1 MDLKVKLGHKSHA
14 RVRVWSC
21 SRANGTRSS
30 SAKTGMTNRT
40 IVVEVDAPSVV
51 LVVYIK
57 INNDF
62 VCRVIINPCFG
73 SKRSRS
79 PFIWKDTIV
88 GDRPPCNFL
97 NWHGVSTYPLASGRN
112 ILPPWFAETVSLFIA
127 FDSNI
132 VRNWFAGRKKLPP
145 EIETTTARRNF
156 IPRPASLMR

>member
-1 MDLKVKLGHKSHA
+1 MRESGDNVDLKVKLGHKSHP

-62 VCRVIINPCFG
+62 VCRVIINIHAFG

-79 PFIWKDTIV
+79 PFMEGYDC
-88 GDRPPCNFL
+88 RR
-97 NWHGVSTYPLASGRN
+97 STAVQFS
-112 ILPPWFAETVSLFIA
+112 
-127 FDSNI
+127 
-132 VRNWFAGRKKLPP
+132 
-145 EIETTTARRNF
+145 
-156 IPRPASLMR
+156 